1 MSSLIKYEIINK
13 VDNPEKIVIGLH
25 GWSGNE
31 HSLKPVTIGIQS
43 NVIMWHLLRAP
54 YKIQRSKGYSWN
66 LKSHEEQNVD
76 ERSIR
81 IISSH
86 IEDLINNGANS
97 QNIFLL
103 GFSQGAFMALHTALQ
118 SQYDLGGVISIAGF
132 LSKSAL
138 PKNIMNRI
146 PSTPI
151 LLLHGKNDNIVPFTS
166 SENIYSFLQNR
177 GIKSE
182 LVLYNAGHKLNISA
196 IKSIREFIINP
207 PSVTDTKIFK
217 LL

>member
-76 ERSIR
+76 EQSIR

-86 IEDLINNGANS
+86 IEFRTEDSCKGASSICKCLYSSNKSCNS
-97 QNIFLL
+97 
-103 GFSQGAFMALHTALQ
+103 
-118 SQYDLGGVISIAGF
+118 
-132 LSKSAL
+132 
-138 PKNIMNRI
+138 
-146 PSTPI
+146 
-151 LLLHGKNDNIVPFTS
+151 
-166 SENIYSFLQNR
+166 SFL
-177 GIKSE
+177 I
-182 LVLYNAGHKLNISA
+182 
-196 IKSIREFIINP
+196 
-207 PSVTDTKIFK
+207 
-217 LL
+217 